1 MSCIYKIEASRPILS
16 KTEDKIAD
24 YILQYRKEI
33 LDDTTQSLAD
43 KIPTS
48 AAAIIR
54 FSKKIGYS
62 GFSALKLDLAQDIHI
77 DDPQNLMDLINEKD
91 NLSSIIKKAKMANQN
106 MVENTY
112 SMISDSTLEHVITAM
127 QNARHIH
134 LMGAGGS
141 GIVCRDFKMKLLRL
155 GFIVS
160 YEEDPHVRLSSMS
173 SLNEEDVVIAFSY
186 SGETSNIVKTAQYA
200 LTRNAKVI
208 SVTQIG
214 KNALQK
220 VSDFVIHI
228 PIEEQELR
236 FGAITSRSS
245 SLIIT
250 DLLYLCLAQSDL
262 VNTKEKLVM
271 SRAMVNQIF

>member
-1 MSCIYKIEASRPILS
+1 MSCIYKIEASRPIFS

-24 YILQYRKEI
+24 YILEYRKDI

-62 GFSALKLDLAQDIHI
+62 GFSALKLDLAQDTKV
-77 DDPQNLMDLINEKD
+77 DDPQNLMDLIGEND
-91 NLSSIIKKAKMANQN
+91 NLTSIIKKAKMSNLN

-112 SMISDSTLEHVITAM
+112 NMLSDALLSQAVEAIK
-127 QNARHIH
+127 NARHIH

-141 GIVCRDFKMKLLRL
+141 GIVCNDFKMKLLRL
-155 GFIVS
+155 GYPVS
-160 YEEDPHVRLSSMS
+160 FEEDPHVRIS
-173 SLNEEDVVIAFSY
+173 SLNSVNEEDVVIAFSY
-186 SGETSNIVKTAQYA
+186 SGETSDIVKTAQYVKS
-200 LTRNAKVI
+200 RNATVI
-208 SVTQIG
+208 AVTQVG
-214 KNALQK
+214 KTPLQK
-220 VSDFVIHI
+220 YSDITLHV

-245 SLIIT
+245 SLIIS
-250 DLLYLCLAQSDL
+250 DVLYLCLAQDDL
-262 VNTKEKLVM
+262 MNTKEKLVQ
-271 SRAMVNQIF
+271 SRAMLKQIF